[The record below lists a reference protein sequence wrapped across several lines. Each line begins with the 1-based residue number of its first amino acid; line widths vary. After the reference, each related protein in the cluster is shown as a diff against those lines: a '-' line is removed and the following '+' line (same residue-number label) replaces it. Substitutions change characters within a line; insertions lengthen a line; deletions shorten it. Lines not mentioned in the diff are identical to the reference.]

1 MENIRVGVVGVGHLG
16 RVHAR
21 IYAELTGAE
30 LVGVVDSSLS
40 AAEEVGA
47 LYGVPVYSDIDRFV
61 REQKPQAISVVVPTI
76 AHFDVAHKLA
86 EQGIHLLVEKPVT
99 STVEQASKLLKIAK
113 EKNIVLQV
121 GHVERFN
128 SAIRYL
134 SQEIADK
141 PPLCIQSRRQGP
153 FSPRIGDVGVVL
165 DLMIHDIDIVLSLVK
180 SEISSINAMGRK
192 IRTNHEDL
200 AIAQIEFKSGTIADL
215 QVSRVADRRLRQ
227 MDVMTADKYYSVNFE
242 AQNVMVYHE
251 PQISPSGSSIEAIE
265 HPLLPRVE
273 PLKEELSHFI
283 TCVRDGLQ
291 PLVGISDGKRAL
303 EVAVNVLNQIHFP
316 A

>member
-40 AAEEVGA
+40 AAEEIGA
-47 LYGVPVYSDIDRFV
+47 LYGVPAYAGIDRFV
-61 REQKPQAISVVVPTI
+61 REQKPQAISVVVPTV

-134 SQEIADK
+134 SQEIADN
-141 PPLCIQSRRQGP
+141 PPLCIQSCRQGP

-180 SEISSINAMGRK
+180 SEIVSINAMGRK

-227 MDVMTADKYYSVNFE
+227 MDVMAADKYYSVNFE

-251 PQISPSGSSIEAIE
+251 PQISASGSSIEAIE
-265 HPLLPRVE
+265 HPLLPKVE
-273 PLKEELSHFI
+273 PLKEELAHFI
-283 TCVRDGLQ
+283 TCVREGHQ

-303 EVAVNVLNQIHFP
+303 QVAVNVLNQIHFP